1 MADCVTDPAF
11 EAQSGS
17 NGPKMPRLLACAT
30 LACLVSGCSTALD
43 LGSND
48 AGVPYDADCKPGT
61 YTGSFSCVTA
71 STSLIA
77 AASSGHIAVT
87 LVPAGAHTLALEPD
101 ASLSLSGANTG
112 PSAIAS
118 LSGALDCPTRKLKG
132 LDGPVV
138 FSSAGF
144 HGMVSGSGSF
154 DAIYDAD
161 ASPPALVDGIL
172 NPPPTLGG
180 TCTWTATLE

>member
-1 MADCVTDPAF
+1 MNGTMGDCVTDPAF
-11 EAQSGS
+11 EAQFGS
-17 NGPKMPRLLACAT
+17 DRPMPRLLACAT

-61 YTGSFSCVTA
+61 YTGSYSCVTT

-101 ASLSLSGANTG
+101 ASLSLANTG
-112 PSAIAS
+112 TSATAS
-118 LSGALDCPTRKLKG
+118 LSGVLDCPTRMLKG

-138 FSSAGF
+138 FSAAGF
-144 HGMVSGSGSF
+144 HGVVSGSGSF

-161 ASPPALVDGIL
+161 ASPPALVDG
-172 NPPPTLGG
+172 
-180 TCTWTATLE
+180 AT